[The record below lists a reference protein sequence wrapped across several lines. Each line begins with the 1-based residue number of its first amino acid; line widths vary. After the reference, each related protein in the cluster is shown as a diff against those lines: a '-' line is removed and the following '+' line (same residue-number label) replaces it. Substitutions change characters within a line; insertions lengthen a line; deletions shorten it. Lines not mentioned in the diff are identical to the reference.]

1 MNYQAIESLRMPIRT
16 VNWTRSLNA
25 LYHLHRSEISAM
37 SYAYVTKEE
46 ADALMDVTVESLAGF
61 CGIPGGE
68 HTDEG
73 NIANLKRQ
81 VPSVQCDRYT

>member
-1 MNYQAIESLRMPIRT
+1 
-16 VNWTRSLNA
+16 
-25 LYHLHRSEISAM
+25 M